1 MMKGGENVKDNQ
13 RKEISI
19 RNLKLSEGTSRN
31 RSIHS
36 RIDVRAMS
44 VKGKL
49 VRIKKMSHTNF
60 DYEYRKR
67 ILHSILNYLQ
77 TKNGGSYVGFA
88 DMDNV
93 ISSET
98 K

>member
-1 MMKGGENVKDNQ
+1 
-13 RKEISI
+13 
-19 RNLKLSEGTSRN
+19 
-31 RSIHS
+31 
-36 RIDVRAMS
+36 
-44 VKGKL
+44 
-49 VRIKKMSHTNF
+49 MSHINF

-77 TKNGGSYVGFA
+77 NKNGSAYVGYA

-93 ISSET
+93 ISSKT

>member
-1 MMKGGENVKDNQ
+1 
-13 RKEISI
+13 
-19 RNLKLSEGTSRN
+19 
-31 RSIHS
+31 
-36 RIDVRAMS
+36 MS
-44 VKGKL
+44 Y
-49 VRIKKMSHTNF
+49 TNF

-67 ILHSILNYLQ
+67 ILHSILNHLQ
-77 TKNGGSYVGFA
+77 TKNGGAYVGYA